1 LDCFGVIIYIKRGVL
16 IMNET
21 FEKMLAVGLSIIVV
35 LAVLY
40 GVGEAMVKKGAG
52 DTNTQV
58 NASVTKLNGT
68 APSTLLAP

>member
-1 LDCFGVIIYIKRGVL
+1 
-16 IMNET
+16 MNET

-52 DTNTQV
+52 DTSAQV
-58 NASVTKLNGT
+58 GTSVTTLNGK
-68 APSTLLAP
+68 APATLPAP

>member
-1 LDCFGVIIYIKRGVL
+1 
-16 IMNET
+16 MNET

-40 GVGEAMVKKGAG
+40 GVGEAMVKKGAT

-58 NASVTKLNGT
+58 NTSVGKLNAT
-68 APSTLLAP
+68 APATLAVP